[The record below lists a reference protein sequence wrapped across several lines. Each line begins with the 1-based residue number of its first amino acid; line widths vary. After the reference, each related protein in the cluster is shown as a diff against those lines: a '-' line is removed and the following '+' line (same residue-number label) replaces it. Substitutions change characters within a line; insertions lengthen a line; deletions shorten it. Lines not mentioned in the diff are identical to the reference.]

1 LRLSVDIFNR
11 EYLSKVIDNS
21 QQVVHEA
28 LHLGK
33 EKALDYTA
41 FVVIVYYFAKVFN
54 SLIRER
60 LAGCH
65 DIYFLCVFGCD
76 PQC

>member
-1 LRLSVDIFNR
+1 MNDLLR
-11 EYLSKVIDNS
+11 
-21 QQVVHEA
+21 
-28 LHLGK
+28 
-33 EKALDYTA
+33 
-41 FVVIVYYFAKVFN
+41 IVYYFAKVFN

-76 PQC
+76 PQCLRPDTLTVIRRNILEALGRYFQP